1 LSIDLTMPVRQLY
14 ERTLTERGYQSDD
27 AQLRAVAALER
38 CETEWADYKARRSNA
53 LTKLIRRPP
62 IPRGVYMWGG
72 VGRGKSF
79 LMDCFFQ
86 AVPLTRKTRLHF
98 HEFMREVHREL
109 QDLKGTVNPLDELGL
124 RISRRYRLICFDE
137 FHVADVTDAM
147 ILHRLLQSLFDNRVS
162 IVTTSNFEPDG
173 LYPNGLHR
181 DRILPAI
188 ELLKARLEVVNVD
201 AGTDYRQQSLQQVR
215 LYHHPL
221 GSQAEAELAQAFD
234 RLAEA
239 RDEDPLLHI
248 EHRELRAIR
257 RAGGVV
263 WFDFKTLCGGP
274 RSQNDYLELAARFHT
289 VLLSNVPQMPPRLAS
304 EARRFTWLV
313 DVLYDRRVKL
323 VMSAAVA
330 AENLYTEGPLAHEFP
345 RTVSRLAEMQSA
357 EFLALARR
365 DVDTSLT

>member
-1 LSIDLTMPVRQLY
+1 MSEVARTYRQALA
-14 ERTLTERGYQSDD
+14 ERGYSAD
-27 AQLRAVAALER
+27 AAQWRAVDALTR
-38 CETEWADYKARRSNA
+38 CEHEWAEYKARRRNP
-53 LTKLIRRPP
+53 LTKLLLRPP
-62 IPRGVYMWGG
+62 IPRGVYMHGG

-86 AVPLTRKTRLHF
+86 AVPLRRKTRLHF

-109 QDLKGTVNPLDELGL
+109 QDLKGVVNPLDELG
-124 RISRRYRLICFDE
+124 RRMARRFRLICLDE
-137 FHVADVTDAM
+137 FHVSDVTDAM
-147 ILHRLLQSLFDNRVS
+147 ILHRLLEALFACRVS
-162 IVTTSNFEPDG
+162 IVATSNFHPDA

-188 ELLKARLEVVNVD
+188 ALLKQHLEVINVD
-201 AGTDYRQQSLQQVR
+201 GGTDYRQLTLQQVEMF
-215 LYHHPL
+215 HCPL
-221 GSQAEAELAQAFD
+221 GAQADAAMGHAFE

-239 RDEDPLLHI
+239 RDDEPVMQI
-248 EHRELRAIR
+248 EHRSLRALR

-263 WFDFKTLCGGP
+263 WFDFRTLCGGP

-289 VLLSNVPQMPPRLAS
+289 VLLSNVPQMVPSMAS

-323 VMSAAVA
+323 ILSAEVA
-330 AENLYTEGPLAHEFP
+330 PSQLYTEGPLAHEFP
-345 RTVSRLAEMQSA
+345 RTVSRLREMQSA

-365 DVDTSLT
+365 DVDTALT

>member
-1 LSIDLTMPVRQLY
+1 VSAVRTLY
-14 ERTLTERGYQSDD
+14 EQTISDRGYRADE
-27 AQLRAVAALER
+27 AQLRAIAALSR
-38 CETEWADYKARRSNA
+38 CEAEWTEYKARRRNP
-53 LTKLIRRPP
+53 LTKLLVRPP
-62 IPRGVYMWGG
+62 IPRGVYMYGG

-86 AVPLTRKTRLHF
+86 AVPLQRKTRLHF

-109 QDLKGTVNPLDELGL
+109 QDLKGVVNPLDELGK
-124 RISRRYRLICFDE
+124 RIARRFRLICFDE

-147 ILHRLLQSLFDNRVS
+147 ILHRLLDAMFANRVS
-162 IVTTSNFEPDG
+162 IVTTSNFHPDG

-181 DRILPAI
+181 DRVLPAI
-188 ELLKARLEVVNVD
+188 ELLKAKLEVINVD
-201 AGTDYRQQSLQQVR
+201 AGTDYRQQTLAQIDMV
-215 LYHHPL
+215 HTPL
-221 GSQAEAELAQAFD
+221 GEVADAAMERAFEQL
-234 RLAEA
+234 REA
-239 RDEDPLLHI
+239 RDEEPVMQI
-248 EHRELRAIR
+248 EHRSLRAVR

-263 WFDFKTLCGGP
+263 WFDFRTLCGGP
-274 RSQNDYLELAARFHT
+274 RSQNDYLEIASRFHT

-323 VMSAAVA
+323 ILSTAVPV
-330 AENLYTEGPLAHEFP
+330 AELYTEGPLAHEFP
-345 RTVSRLAEMQSA
+345 RTVSRLHEMQSA

>member
-1 LSIDLTMPVRQLY
+1 MGVRQLY
-14 ERTLTERGYQSDD
+14 EATLAERGFQADD
-27 AQLRAVAALER
+27 AQLRAVDALER
-38 CETEWADYKARRSNA
+38 AENEWADYKARRSNA
-53 LTKLIRRPP
+53 LTKLISRPP
-62 IPRGVYMWGG
+62 IPRGVYMFGG

-86 AVPLTRKTRLHF
+86 SVPLTRKTRLHF

-109 QDLKGTVNPLDELGL
+109 QDLKGVVNPLDELGK
-124 RISRRYRLICFDE
+124 RIARRFRLICFDE

-162 IVTTSNFEPDG
+162 IVTTSNFEPDA

-188 ELLKARLEVVNVD
+188 ELLKARLQVINVD
-201 AGTDYRQQSLQQVR
+201 AGTDYRQQTLAQIDMVHS
-215 LYHHPL
+215 PL
-221 GSQAEAELAQAFD
+221 GADAEAAMAQAFEH
-234 RLAEA
+234 LAEA
-239 RDEDPLLHI
+239 RDEDPVMQI
-248 EHRELRAIR
+248 ENRALPALR

-274 RSQNDYLELAARFHT
+274 RSQNDYLEIATQFHT
-289 VLLSNVPQMPPRLAS
+289 VLLSNVPAMSPRMAS

-323 VMSAAVA
+323 IMSTAVP
-330 AENLYTEGPLAHEFP
+330 AEELYTEGPLAHEFP
-345 RTVSRLAEMQSA
+345 RTVSRLREMQSA

-365 DVDTSLT
+365 EVDTSLT

>member
-1 LSIDLTMPVRQLY
+1 MPVRLLY
-14 ERTLTERGYQSDD
+14 EQTLAERGYQTDD
-27 AQLRAVAALER
+27 AQLRAVASLER
-38 CETEWADYKARRSNA
+38 CENEWADYKARRSNT

-109 QDLKGTVNPLDELGL
+109 QDLKGTVNPLDELG
-124 RISRRYRLICFDE
+124 RRMARRYRLICFDE

-147 ILHRLLQSLFDNRVS
+147 ILHRLLQALFDNRVS
-162 IVTTSNFEPDG
+162 IVTTSNFHPDG

-188 ELLKARLEVVNVD
+188 ALLKQHLEVINVD
-201 AGTDYRQQSLQQVR
+201 AGTDYRQLSLGRVEMYLCPLDDAAHAVMAQS
-215 LYHHPL
+215 
-221 GSQAEAELAQAFD
+221 FD

-248 EHRELRAIR
+248 EHRELRARR

-263 WFDFKTLCGGP
+263 WFDFRTLCGGP
-274 RSQNDYLELAARFHT
+274 RSQNDYLEIASRFHT
-289 VLLSNVPQMPPRLAS
+289 VLLSDVPQMPPRLAS
-304 EARRFTWLV
+304 EARRFTLLV

-323 VMSAAVA
+323 IISAAVP
-330 AENLYTEGPLAHEFP
+330 AESLYTEGPLAHEFA
-345 RTVSRLAEMQSA
+345 RTVSRLAEMRTP